1 MEPTDKDLFARL
13 TAELLR
19 PTDEV
24 EPGFKT
30 RAKWQEEWGC
40 SHSHAKKL
48 LDAGLKKGL
57 IEMRRFRVRYL
68 HGFQTVPHYRPT
80 SLGKKPRGGLRIV

>member
-1 MEPTDKDLFARL
+1 MEPKTDELLARL

-40 SHSHAKKL
+40 SHGHAQKL

-68 HGFQTVPHYRPT
+68 HGFKTVPHYRPT
-80 SLGKKPRGGLRIV
+80 FSGKKSRQKGIV